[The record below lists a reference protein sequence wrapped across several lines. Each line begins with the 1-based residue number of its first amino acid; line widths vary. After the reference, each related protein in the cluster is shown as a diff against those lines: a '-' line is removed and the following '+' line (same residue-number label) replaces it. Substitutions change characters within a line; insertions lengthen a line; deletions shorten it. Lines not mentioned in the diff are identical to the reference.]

1 MILSHLLNLPNLV
14 KLVCVQSEEIE
25 ENSMAEGGEGSTS
38 VYGFVPGSDADYVSV
53 PECLRVSVTVLVALG
68 RHGCFQV
75 ALRPSTPIRLL
86 N

>member
-1 MILSHLLNLPNLV
+1 
-14 KLVCVQSEEIE
+14 
-25 ENSMAEGGEGSTS
+25 MAEGGEGSTS

-53 PECLRVSVTVLVALG
+53 PECLRVSVTVLMALG

-86 N
+86 NQQQKDPLAKQRVMARF